1 MPGRDIYIVL
11 LPKEVY
17 TQFKQFKLLGVMD
30 NKANFRMTNAPK
42 ATNIHIGRFQEFM
55 KEK

>member
-1 MPGRDIYIVL
+1 ML

-17 TQFKQFKLLGVMD
+17 TQFKLLGVMD
-30 NKANFRMTNAPK
+30 NKANFKMTNAPK
-42 ATNIHIGRFQEFM
+42 AANIHIGRFQEFI